1 MSAPAVYGG
10 EGDARVPSVERDLRE
25 SESARVRAC
34 TFERKRE
41 RRRGLK
47 KEKKKREH
55 FLPKLQGVAGCC
67 RVLQGVAGCSIVL
80 QGVAGCCRVLLGI
93 AVCVPATC
101 GGRRYKYP
109 WLPRTAFVK
118 SRSE

>member
-25 SESARVRAC
+25 SESARVAC
-34 TFERKRE
+34 TFERNRE

-47 KEKKKREH
+47 KGKKKREH

-80 QGVAGCCRVLLGI
+80 QGVAGYCSVR
-93 AVCVPATC
+93 TC
-101 GGRRYKYP
+101 HVWRQEIQVS
-109 WLPRTAFVK
+109 LAA
-118 SRSE
+118 